1 MFAVLCVQY
10 EKAGAVRTLVL
21 LEMYKPSV
29 ICRGRLAADSTEKHW
44 GRERE
49 SRYEGEEVVIRRKK
63 HGDTVF
69 FFIYLTFI

>member
-10 EKAGAVRTLVL
+10 EKASAVRTLVL

-44 GRERE
+44 GGERE
-49 SRYEGEEVVIRRKK
+49 SRCEGEEVVIRRKK

-69 FFIYLTFI
+69 PSI

>member
-49 SRYEGEEVVIRRKK
+49 RAGVKERK
-63 HGDTVF
+63 
-69 FFIYLTFI
+69 

>member
-44 GRERE
+44 GGERERAGVKE
-49 SRYEGEEVVIRRKK
+49 RK
-63 HGDTVF
+63 
-69 FFIYLTFI
+69 